1 MVLASSLLGNIPA
14 SYFTEKNRSNQ
25 KRISKY
31 SYHYIC
37 QRVCTC
43 AQILCLFQDIT
54 EKCSIFLS
62 VTNLLISQ
70 WTISPFACQTF
81 ALIII
86 SSFSCMINF
95 SCSLAF
101 SNGIQLCCYLSWF
114 KKKRKKVS
122 LDPLL
127 SSSFCHIFFLA
138 KHL

>member
-95 SCSLAF
+95 SCSLHFLMVYNYAAICLG
-101 SNGIQLCCYLSWF
+101 S
-114 KKKRKKVS
+114 KKRGKKSRLTPYFPPVS
-122 LDPLL
+122 AT
-127 SSSFCHIFFLA
+127 FFFLA